1 MNHLSTAQLATYL
14 QVTKRTIQRRAI
26 RESWSYITQT
36 SLGGKRRMY
45 EFASLSAD
53 VKLRVV
59 GQIITKHEQQGAN
72 YSLAEPVEQSTILPN
87 NPFIVA
93 AQHNGQ
99 GWLSQHIFA
108 AQFPNPLDVVE
119 LNKEYIKT
127 GLLVLARLYIMSF
140 GFGKIKG
147 FDAFCKFYNNRELA
161 LKQEVFGVVNKVSRI
176 TLLRWEKQCQQ
187 HGEQSL
193 LVAIENEPQYC
204 IDRDLSIMAQELLM
218 SIPKLTA
225 KRLRLYF
232 LTIFPDRTIPSER
245 KLSAWLA
252 QQKSQ
257 VQAVV
262 N

>member
-14 QVTKRTIQRRAI
+14 KVTKRTIQRRAI
-26 RESWSYITQT
+26 RESWPYIIQA

-53 VKLRVV
+53 VKLRVM
-59 GQIITKHEQQGAN
+59 GQIIAKHEQQGAN
-72 YSLAEPVEQSTILPN
+72 YSPAEPVEQSAILPN
-87 NPFIVA
+87 NPFIAPV
-93 AQHNGQ
+93 QHNGQ

-108 AQFPNPLDVVE
+108 EQFPHPLDVVE

-127 GLLVLARLYIMSF
+127 GLLVLVQLYIMSF
-140 GFGKIKG
+140 GLGKIKS
-147 FDAFCKFYNNRELA
+147 FDEFCHLYNNRELA

-176 TLLRWEKQCQQ
+176 TLLRWEKQFQQ

-193 LVAIENEPQYC
+193 LVAIENEPQYWL
-204 IDRDLSIMAQELLM
+204 DRDLAIMAQELLM
-218 SIPKLTA
+218 STPKLTA
-225 KRLRLYF
+225 KRLRQYF
-232 LTIFPDRTIPSER
+232 LTVFPDRTIPSER
-245 KLSAWLA
+245 KLSAWLT

-257 VQAVV
+257 VQAAI